1 MATKQNEE
9 KLSISDI
16 TFDDFIGDGLET
28 KENESESASNELD
41 NDSKKRSPKNED
53 LDEED
58 INSEED
64 SDEDDDEEGEEESPR
79 PSRKNSKEEQDDDDV
94 NEEEGDE
101 DSDSS
106 IARSIAK
113 ALGYDLENNYA
124 DTEEGLVEFTKDIAQ
139 NIAEDQIQEL
149 FSQFPLIQKHL
160 DYVLAG
166 GDSEQFF
173 QAYNPGMDY
182 SQMEVDKGDSR
193 MQKMLITDYFKSKGH
208 DEEFIKDM
216 LEDYEDTGKLY
227 DKAAIAQKQLATI
240 QAKEREQMVEMQ
252 KERQKEM
259 QQKQQE
265 FWEGVANT
273 IDEGREFA
281 GIKIPEKE
289 KAKFFD
295 YISAPINKQGATK
308 RDTDYNNAPL
318 ETKLAIDYLLYK
330 GFNLSEIITTKAKTE
345 SARNL
350 RDRIQSGQE
359 KLRNQGMVDKKVK
372 KFDPDQLDVKRL
384 FE

>member
-1 MATKQNEE
+1 MSIHILMAYHSSDIQNEE

-28 KENESESASNELD
+28 KENETNTASDEL
-41 NDSKKRSPKNED
+41 
-53 LDEED
+53 EED
-58 INSEED
+58 IKSKSSKNE
-64 SDEDDDEEGEEESPR
+64 DEDDDITSSEEEDDEEGDDEPSK
-79 PSRKNSKEEQDDDDV
+79 PSRKNTKEEDDDDEV
-94 NEEEGDE
+94 DNSTDDE
-101 DSDSS
+101 SESS
-106 IARSIAK
+106 IAQSIAK

-149 FSQFPLIQKHL
+149 FGQFPLVQKHL

-182 SQMEVDKGDSR
+182 NQMEIDKNDSR
-193 MQKMLITDYFKSKGH
+193 MQKMLISDYFKSKGH

-227 DKAAIAQKQLATI
+227 DKAAVAQKQLAAI
-240 QAKEREQMVEMQ
+240 QSKQREQLVEMQ
-252 KERQKEM
+252 KQQQAEYK
-259 QQKQQE
+259 QKQQE

-273 IDEGREFA
+273 IDEGKEFA

-289 KAKFFD
+289 KSKFFD
-295 YISAPINKQGATK
+295 YISAPVNKQGNTK
-308 RDTDYNNAPL
+308 RDMDYSNAPL

-330 GFNLSEIITTKAKTE
+330 GFNLSDIITTKAKTE
-345 SARNL
+345 SANNL
-350 RDRIQSGQE
+350 RSKLQLGQE
-359 KLRNQGMVDKKVK
+359 KLRNQA
-372 KFDPDQLDVKRL
+372 F
-384 FE
+384 

>member
-28 KENESESASNELD
+28 KENETNTASDELED
-41 NDSKKRSPKNED
+41 DIKNKSSK
-53 LDEED
+53 DE
-58 INSEED
+58 
-64 SDEDDDEEGEEESPR
+64 DEDDDITSSEEEDDEEGDDEPSK
-79 PSRKNSKEEQDDDDV
+79 PSRKNTKEEDDDEVD
-94 NEEEGDE
+94 NSTDDE
-101 DSDSS
+101 SESS
-106 IARSIAK
+106 IAQSIAK

-149 FSQFPLIQKHL
+149 FGQFPLVQKHL

-182 SQMEVDKGDSR
+182 NQMEIDKNDSR
-193 MQKMLITDYFKSKGH
+193 MQKMLISDYFKSKGH

-227 DKAAIAQKQLATI
+227 DKATVAQKQLAAI
-240 QAKEREQMVEMQ
+240 QSKEREQLVEMQ
-252 KERQKEM
+252 KQQQAEYR
-259 QQKQQE
+259 QKQQE

-273 IDEGREFA
+273 IDEGKEFA

-289 KAKFFD
+289 KSKFFD
-295 YISAPINKQGATK
+295 YISAPVNKQGNTK
-308 RDTDYNNAPL
+308 RDMDYGNAPL

-330 GFNLSEIITTKAKTE
+330 GFNLSDIITTKAKSE
-345 SARNL
+345 SANNL
-350 RDRIQSGQE
+350 RSKLQLGQE
-359 KLRNQGMVDKKVK
+359 KLRNQGMVDKKIK

>member
-1 MATKQNEE
+1 MATKQTEE

-28 KENESESASNELD
+28 KEKESETTSEELD
-41 NDSKKRSPKNED
+41 NDIKKKSSKDED
-53 LDEED
+53 ED
-58 INSEED
+58 DAITDSEEQ
-64 SDEDDDEEGEEESPR
+64 EEDDEEGDENSSKS
-79 PSRKNSKEEQDDDDV
+79 SRKNTKDEEDEDGDDGVD
-94 NEEEGDE
+94 NTSE

-106 IARSIAK
+106 IAQSIAK
-113 ALGYDLENNYA
+113 ALGYEIDNNYA

-149 FSQFPLIQKHL
+149 FSQFPLVQKHL

-166 GDSEQFF
+166 GDSEKFF
-173 QAYNPGMDY
+173 TAYNPNSDY
-182 SQMEVDKGDSR
+182 TQMELDKSDSR

-208 DEEFIKDM
+208 DDEFIKDTI
-216 LEDYEDTGKLY
+216 EDYEDTGKLY
-227 DKAAIAQKQLATI
+227 DKAAVAQKQLASI
-240 QAKEREQMVEMQ
+240 QAKEREQLVQMQ
-252 KERQKEM
+252 KQQQLEM

-273 IDEGREFA
+273 IDEGKEFA

-289 KAKFFD
+289 KSKFFD
-295 YISAPINKQGATK
+295 YISSPVNKQGNTK
-308 RDTDYNNAPL
+308 RDMDYSSAPL

-330 GFNLSEIITTKAKTE
+330 GFNLSDIITTKAKTE
-345 SARNL
+345 SAKNL
-350 RDRIQSGQE
+350 RE
-359 KLRNQGMVDKKVK
+359 KLQLGNERVRNQGMVDKKVK
-372 KFDPDQLDVKRL
+372 RFDPDQLDMKRL

>member
-28 KENESESASNELD
+28 KENETNTASDEL
-41 NDSKKRSPKNED
+41 
-53 LDEED
+53 EED
-58 INSEED
+58 IKSKSSKNE
-64 SDEDDDEEGEEESPR
+64 DEDDDITSSEEEDDEEGDDEPSK
-79 PSRKNSKEEQDDDDV
+79 PSRKNTKEEDDDDEV
-94 NEEEGDE
+94 DNSTDDE
-101 DSDSS
+101 SESS
-106 IARSIAK
+106 IAQSIAK

-149 FSQFPLIQKHL
+149 FSQFPLVQKHL

-166 GDSEQFF
+166 GDLEQFF

-182 SQMEVDKGDSR
+182 NQMEIDKNDSR
-193 MQKMLITDYFKSKGH
+193 MQKMLISDYFKSKGH

-227 DKAAIAQKQLATI
+227 DKAAVAQKQLAAI
-240 QAKEREQMVEMQ
+240 QVKEREQLVEMQ
-252 KERQKEM
+252 KQQQAEYK
-259 QQKQQE
+259 QKQQE

-273 IDEGREFA
+273 IDEGKEFA

-289 KAKFFD
+289 KSKFFD
-295 YISAPINKQGATK
+295 YISAPVNKQGNTK
-308 RDTDYNNAPL
+308 RDMDYGNAPL

-330 GFNLSEIITTKAKTE
+330 GFNLSDIITTKAKTE
-345 SARNL
+345 SANNL
-350 RDRIQSGQE
+350 RSKLQLGQE
-359 KLRNQGMVDKKVK
+359 KLRNQGMVDKKIK

>member
-28 KENESESASNELD
+28 KENETNTASDELED
-41 NDSKKRSPKNED
+41 DIKNKSSK
-53 LDEED
+53 DE
-58 INSEED
+58 
-64 SDEDDDEEGEEESPR
+64 DEDDDITSSEEEDDEEGDDEPSK
-79 PSRKNSKEEQDDDDV
+79 PSRKNTKEEDDDEVD
-94 NEEEGDE
+94 NSTDDE
-101 DSDSS
+101 SESS
-106 IARSIAK
+106 IAQSIAK

-124 DTEEGLVEFTKDIAQ
+124 DTEEGLIEFTKDIAQ

-149 FSQFPLIQKHL
+149 FGQFPLVQKHL

-182 SQMEVDKGDSR
+182 NQMEIDKNDSR
-193 MQKMLITDYFKSKGH
+193 MQKMLISDYFKSKGH
-208 DEEFIKDM
+208 DDEFIKDM

-227 DKAAIAQKQLATI
+227 DKATVAQKQLAAI
-240 QAKEREQMVEMQ
+240 QSKEREQLVEMQ
-252 KERQKEM
+252 KQQQTEYR
-259 QQKQQE
+259 QKQQE

-273 IDEGREFA
+273 IDEGKEFA

-289 KAKFFD
+289 KSKFFD
-295 YISAPINKQGATK
+295 YISAPVNKQGNTK
-308 RDTDYNNAPL
+308 RDMDYGNAPL

-330 GFNLSEIITTKAKTE
+330 GFNLSDIITTKAKSE
-345 SARNL
+345 SANNL
-350 RDRIQSGQE
+350 RSKLQLGQE
-359 KLRNQGMVDKKVK
+359 KLRNQGMVDKKIK

-384 FE
+384 FEK

>member
-28 KENESESASNELD
+28 KENETNTASDEL
-41 NDSKKRSPKNED
+41 
-53 LDEED
+53 EED
-58 INSEED
+58 IKSKSSKNE
-64 SDEDDDEEGEEESPR
+64 DEDDDITSSEEEDDEEGDDEPSK
-79 PSRKNSKEEQDDDDV
+79 PSRKNTKEEDDDDEV
-94 NEEEGDE
+94 DNSTDDE
-101 DSDSS
+101 SESS
-106 IARSIAK
+106 IAQSIAK

-149 FSQFPLIQKHL
+149 FSQFPLVQKHL

-182 SQMEVDKGDSR
+182 NQMEIDKNDSR
-193 MQKMLITDYFKSKGH
+193 MQKMLISDYFKSKGH

-227 DKAAIAQKQLATI
+227 DKAAVAQKQLAAI
-240 QAKEREQMVEMQ
+240 QSKQREQLVEMQ
-252 KERQKEM
+252 KQQQAEYR
-259 QQKQQE
+259 QKQQE

-273 IDEGREFA
+273 IDEGKEFA

-289 KAKFFD
+289 KSKFFD
-295 YISAPINKQGATK
+295 YISAPVNKQGNTK
-308 RDTDYNNAPL
+308 RDMDYGNAPL

-330 GFNLSEIITTKAKTE
+330 GFNLSDIITTKAKTE
-345 SARNL
+345 SANNL
-350 RDRIQSGQE
+350 RSKLQLGQE
-359 KLRNQGMVDKKVK
+359 KLRNQGMVDKKIK

>member
-28 KENESESASNELD
+28 KENETNTASDELED
-41 NDSKKRSPKNED
+41 DIKNKSSK
-53 LDEED
+53 DE
-58 INSEED
+58 
-64 SDEDDDEEGEEESPR
+64 DEDDDITSSEEEDDEEGDDEPSK
-79 PSRKNSKEEQDDDDV
+79 PSRKNTKEEDDDEVD
-94 NEEEGDE
+94 NSTDDE
-101 DSDSS
+101 SESA
-106 IARSIAK
+106 IAQSIAK

-149 FSQFPLIQKHL
+149 FGQFPLVQKHL

-182 SQMEVDKGDSR
+182 NQMEIDKNDSR
-193 MQKMLITDYFKSKGH
+193 VQKMLISDYFKSKGH
-208 DEEFIKDM
+208 DDEFIKDM

-227 DKAAIAQKQLATI
+227 DKATVAQKQLAAI
-240 QAKEREQMVEMQ
+240 QSKEREQLVEMQ
-252 KERQKEM
+252 KQQQTEYR
-259 QQKQQE
+259 QKQQE

-273 IDEGREFA
+273 IDEGKEFA

-289 KAKFFD
+289 KSKFFD
-295 YISAPINKQGATK
+295 YISAPVNKQGNTK
-308 RDTDYNNAPL
+308 RDMDYGNAPL

-330 GFNLSEIITTKAKTE
+330 GFNLSDIITTKAKSE
-345 SARNL
+345 SANNL
-350 RDRIQSGQE
+350 RSKLQLGQE
-359 KLRNQGMVDKKVK
+359 KLRNQGMVDKKIK

>member
-28 KENESESASNELD
+28 KENETNTASDELED
-41 NDSKKRSPKNED
+41 DIKNKSSK
-53 LDEED
+53 DE
-58 INSEED
+58 
-64 SDEDDDEEGEEESPR
+64 DEDDDITSSEEEDDEEGDDEPSK
-79 PSRKNSKEEQDDDDV
+79 PSRKNTKEEDDDEVD
-94 NEEEGDE
+94 NSTDDE
-101 DSDSS
+101 SESS
-106 IARSIAK
+106 IAQSIAK

-124 DTEEGLVEFTKDIAQ
+124 DTEEGLIEFTKDIAQ

-149 FSQFPLIQKHL
+149 FGQFPLVQKHL

-182 SQMEVDKGDSR
+182 NQMEIDKNDSR
-193 MQKMLITDYFKSKGH
+193 MQKMLISDYFKSKGH
-208 DEEFIKDM
+208 DDEFIKDM

-227 DKAAIAQKQLATI
+227 DKATVAQKQLAAI
-240 QAKEREQMVEMQ
+240 QSKEREQLVEMQ
-252 KERQKEM
+252 KQQQAEYR
-259 QQKQQE
+259 QKQQE

-273 IDEGREFA
+273 IDEGKEFA

-289 KAKFFD
+289 KSKFFD
-295 YISAPINKQGATK
+295 YISAPVNKQGNTK
-308 RDTDYNNAPL
+308 RDMDYGNAPL

-330 GFNLSEIITTKAKTE
+330 GFNLSDIITTKAKSE
-345 SARNL
+345 SANNL
-350 RDRIQSGQE
+350 RSKLQLGQE
-359 KLRNQGMVDKKVK
+359 KLRNQGMVDKKIK

>member
-28 KENESESASNELD
+28 KENETNTASDEL
-41 NDSKKRSPKNED
+41 
-53 LDEED
+53 EED
-58 INSEED
+58 IKSKSSKNE
-64 SDEDDDEEGEEESPR
+64 DEDDDITSSEEEDDEEGDDEPSK
-79 PSRKNSKEEQDDDDV
+79 PSRKNTKEEDDDDEV
-94 NEEEGDE
+94 DNSTDDE
-101 DSDSS
+101 SESS
-106 IARSIAK
+106 IAQSIAK

-149 FSQFPLIQKHL
+149 FSQFPLVQKHL

-182 SQMEVDKGDSR
+182 NQMEIDKNDSR
-193 MQKMLITDYFKSKGH
+193 MQKMLISDYFKSKGH

-227 DKAAIAQKQLATI
+227 DKATVAQKQLAAI
-240 QAKEREQMVEMQ
+240 QSKEREQLVEMQ
-252 KERQKEM
+252 KQQQAEYK
-259 QQKQQE
+259 QKQQE

-273 IDEGREFA
+273 IDEGKEFA

-289 KAKFFD
+289 KSKFFD
-295 YISAPINKQGATK
+295 YISAPVNKQGNTK
-308 RDTDYNNAPL
+308 RDMDYGNAPL

-330 GFNLSEIITTKAKTE
+330 GFNLSDIITTKAKTE
-345 SARNL
+345 SANNL
-350 RDRIQSGQE
+350 RSKLQLGQE
-359 KLRNQGMVDKKVK
+359 KLRNQGMVDKKIK

>member
-28 KENESESASNELD
+28 KENETNTASDEL
-41 NDSKKRSPKNED
+41 
-53 LDEED
+53 EED
-58 INSEED
+58 IKSKSSKNE
-64 SDEDDDEEGEEESPR
+64 DEDDDITSSEEEDDEEGDDEPSK
-79 PSRKNSKEEQDDDDV
+79 PSRKNTKEEDDDDEV
-94 NEEEGDE
+94 DNSTDDE
-101 DSDSS
+101 SESS
-106 IARSIAK
+106 IAQSIAK

-149 FSQFPLIQKHL
+149 FSQFPLVQKHL

-182 SQMEVDKGDSR
+182 NQMEIDKNDSR
-193 MQKMLITDYFKSKGH
+193 MQKMLISDYFKSKGH
-208 DEEFIKDM
+208 DDEFIKDM

-227 DKAAIAQKQLATI
+227 DKAAVAQKQLAAI
-240 QAKEREQMVEMQ
+240 QSKEREQLVEMQ
-252 KERQKEM
+252 KQQQAEYR
-259 QQKQQE
+259 QKQQE

-273 IDEGREFA
+273 IDEGKEFA

-289 KAKFFD
+289 KSKFFD
-295 YISAPINKQGATK
+295 YISAPVNKQGNTK
-308 RDTDYNNAPL
+308 RDMDYGNAPL

-330 GFNLSEIITTKAKTE
+330 GFNLSDIITTKAKTE
-345 SARNL
+345 SANNL
-350 RDRIQSGQE
+350 RSKLQLGQE
-359 KLRNQGMVDKKVK
+359 KLRNQGMVDKKIK

>member
-28 KENESESASNELD
+28 KENETDTASDEL
-41 NDSKKRSPKNED
+41 
-53 LDEED
+53 EED
-58 INSEED
+58 IKSKSSKNE
-64 SDEDDDEEGEEESPR
+64 DEDDDITSSEEEDDEEGDDEPSK
-79 PSRKNSKEEQDDDDV
+79 PSRKNTKEEDDDDEV
-94 NEEEGDE
+94 DNSTDDE
-101 DSDSS
+101 SESS
-106 IARSIAK
+106 IAQSIAK

-149 FSQFPLIQKHL
+149 FSQFPLVQKHL

-182 SQMEVDKGDSR
+182 NQMEIDKNDSR
-193 MQKMLITDYFKSKGH
+193 MQKMLISDYFKSKGH

-227 DKAAIAQKQLATI
+227 DKAAVAQKQLAAI
-240 QAKEREQMVEMQ
+240 QVKEREQLVEMQ
-252 KERQKEM
+252 KQQQAEYK
-259 QQKQQE
+259 QKQQE

-273 IDEGREFA
+273 IDEGKEFA

-289 KAKFFD
+289 KSKFFD
-295 YISAPINKQGATK
+295 YISAPVNKQGNTK
-308 RDTDYNNAPL
+308 RDMDYGNAPL

-330 GFNLSEIITTKAKTE
+330 GFNLSDIITTKAKTE
-345 SARNL
+345 SANNL
-350 RDRIQSGQE
+350 RSKLQLGQE
-359 KLRNQGMVDKKVK
+359 KLRNQGMVDKKIK

>member
-28 KENESESASNELD
+28 KENETNTASDELED
-41 NDSKKRSPKNED
+41 DIKNKSSK
-53 LDEED
+53 DE
-58 INSEED
+58 
-64 SDEDDDEEGEEESPR
+64 DEDDDITSSEEEDDEEGDDEPSK
-79 PSRKNSKEEQDDDDV
+79 PSRKNTKEEDDDEVD
-94 NEEEGDE
+94 NSTDDE
-101 DSDSS
+101 SESS
-106 IARSIAK
+106 IAQSIAK

-124 DTEEGLVEFTKDIAQ
+124 DTEEGLIEFTKDIAQ

-149 FSQFPLIQKHL
+149 FGQFPLVQKHL

-182 SQMEVDKGDSR
+182 NQMEIDKNDSR
-193 MQKMLITDYFKSKGH
+193 MQKMLISDYFKSKGH
-208 DEEFIKDM
+208 DDEFIKDM

-227 DKAAIAQKQLATI
+227 DKATVAQKQLAAI
-240 QAKEREQMVEMQ
+240 QSKEREQLVEMQ
-252 KERQKEM
+252 KQQQTEYR
-259 QQKQQE
+259 QKQQE

-273 IDEGREFA
+273 IDEGKEFA

-289 KAKFFD
+289 KSKFFD
-295 YISAPINKQGATK
+295 YISAPVNKQGNTK
-308 RDTDYNNAPL
+308 RDMDYGNAPL

-330 GFNLSEIITTKAKTE
+330 GFNLSDIITTKAKSE
-345 SARNL
+345 SANNL
-350 RDRIQSGQE
+350 RSKLQLGQE
-359 KLRNQGMVDKKVK
+359 KLRNQGMVDKKIK

>member
-28 KENESESASNELD
+28 KENETNTASDELED
-41 NDSKKRSPKNED
+41 DIKNKSSK
-53 LDEED
+53 DE
-58 INSEED
+58 
-64 SDEDDDEEGEEESPR
+64 DEDDDITSSEEEDDEEGDDEPSK
-79 PSRKNSKEEQDDDDV
+79 PSRKNTKEEDDDEVD
-94 NEEEGDE
+94 NSTDDE
-101 DSDSS
+101 SESS
-106 IARSIAK
+106 IAQSIAK

-124 DTEEGLVEFTKDIAQ
+124 DTEEGLIEFTKDIAQ

-149 FSQFPLIQKHL
+149 FGQFPLVQKHL

-182 SQMEVDKGDSR
+182 NQMEIDKNDSR
-193 MQKMLITDYFKSKGH
+193 MQKMLISDYFKSKGH

-227 DKAAIAQKQLATI
+227 DKATVAQKQLAAI
-240 QAKEREQMVEMQ
+240 QSKEREQLVEMQ
-252 KERQKEM
+252 KQQQAEYR
-259 QQKQQE
+259 QKQQE

-273 IDEGREFA
+273 IDEGKEFA

-289 KAKFFD
+289 KSKFFD
-295 YISAPINKQGATK
+295 YISAPVNKQGNTK
-308 RDTDYNNAPL
+308 RDMDYGNAPL

-330 GFNLSEIITTKAKTE
+330 GFNLSDIITTKAKSE
-345 SARNL
+345 SANNL
-350 RDRIQSGQE
+350 RSKLQLGQE
-359 KLRNQGMVDKKVK
+359 KLRNQGMVDKKIK

>member
-28 KENESESASNELD
+28 KENETNTASDELED
-41 NDSKKRSPKNED
+41 DIKNKSSK
-53 LDEED
+53 DE
-58 INSEED
+58 
-64 SDEDDDEEGEEESPR
+64 DEDDDITSSEEEDDEEGDDEPSK
-79 PSRKNSKEEQDDDDV
+79 PSRKNTKEEDDDEVD
-94 NEEEGDE
+94 NSTDDE
-101 DSDSS
+101 SESS
-106 IARSIAK
+106 IAQSIAK

-149 FSQFPLIQKHL
+149 FGQFPLVQKHL

-182 SQMEVDKGDSR
+182 NQMEIDKNDSR
-193 MQKMLITDYFKSKGH
+193 VQKMLISDYFKSKGH
-208 DEEFIKDM
+208 DDEFIKDM

-227 DKAAIAQKQLATI
+227 DKATVAQKQLAAI
-240 QAKEREQMVEMQ
+240 QSKEREQLVEMQ
-252 KERQKEM
+252 KQRQSEYR
-259 QQKQQE
+259 QKQQE

-273 IDEGREFA
+273 IDEGKEFA

-289 KAKFFD
+289 KSKFFD
-295 YISAPINKQGATK
+295 YISAPVNKQGNTK
-308 RDTDYNNAPL
+308 RDMDYGNAPL

-330 GFNLSEIITTKAKTE
+330 GFNLSDIITTKAKSE
-345 SARNL
+345 SANNL
-350 RDRIQSGQE
+350 RSKLQLGQE
-359 KLRNQGMVDKKVK
+359 KLRNQGMVDKKIK

>member
-28 KENESESASNELD
+28 KENETNTASDEL
-41 NDSKKRSPKNED
+41 
-53 LDEED
+53 EED
-58 INSEED
+58 IKSKSSKNE
-64 SDEDDDEEGEEESPR
+64 DEDDDITSSEEEDDEEGDDEPSK
-79 PSRKNSKEEQDDDDV
+79 PSRKNTKEEDDDDEV
-94 NEEEGDE
+94 DNSTDDE
-101 DSDSS
+101 SESS
-106 IARSIAK
+106 IAQSIAK

-149 FSQFPLIQKHL
+149 FSQFPLVQKHL

-182 SQMEVDKGDSR
+182 NQMEIDKNDSR
-193 MQKMLITDYFKSKGH
+193 MQKMLISDYFKSKGH
-208 DEEFIKDM
+208 DDEFIKDM

-227 DKAAIAQKQLATI
+227 DKATVAQKQLAAI
-240 QAKEREQMVEMQ
+240 QSKQREQLVEMQ
-252 KERQKEM
+252 KQQQAEYR
-259 QQKQQE
+259 QKQQE

-273 IDEGREFA
+273 IDEGKEFA

-289 KAKFFD
+289 KSKFFD
-295 YISAPINKQGATK
+295 YISAPVNKQGNTK
-308 RDTDYNNAPL
+308 RDMDYGNAPL

-330 GFNLSEIITTKAKTE
+330 GFNLSDIITTKAKTE
-345 SARNL
+345 SANNL
-350 RDRIQSGQE
+350 RSKLQLGQE
-359 KLRNQGMVDKKVK
+359 KLRNQGMVDKKIK

>member
-28 KENESESASNELD
+28 KENETDTASDELED
-41 NDSKKRSPKNED
+41 DIKNKSSK
-53 LDEED
+53 DE
-58 INSEED
+58 
-64 SDEDDDEEGEEESPR
+64 DEDDDITSSEEEDDEEGDDEPSK
-79 PSRKNSKEEQDDDDV
+79 PSRKNTKEEDDDEVD
-94 NEEEGDE
+94 NSTDDE
-101 DSDSS
+101 SESS
-106 IARSIAK
+106 IAQSIAK

-149 FSQFPLIQKHL
+149 FGQFPLVQKHL

-182 SQMEVDKGDSR
+182 NQMEIDKNDSR
-193 MQKMLITDYFKSKGH
+193 MQKMLISDYFKSKGH

-227 DKAAIAQKQLATI
+227 DKATVAQKQLAAI
-240 QAKEREQMVEMQ
+240 QSKEREQLVEMQ
-252 KERQKEM
+252 KQQQAEYR
-259 QQKQQE
+259 QKQQE

-273 IDEGREFA
+273 IDEGKEFA

-289 KAKFFD
+289 KSKFFD
-295 YISAPINKQGATK
+295 YISAPVNKQGNTK
-308 RDTDYNNAPL
+308 RDMDYGNAPL

-330 GFNLSEIITTKAKTE
+330 GFNLSDIITTKAKSE
-345 SARNL
+345 SANNL
-350 RDRIQSGQE
+350 RSKLQLGQE
-359 KLRNQGMVDKKVK
+359 KLRNQGMVDKKIK

>member
-28 KENESESASNELD
+28 KENETDTASDEL
-41 NDSKKRSPKNED
+41 
-53 LDEED
+53 EED
-58 INSEED
+58 IKSKSSKNE
-64 SDEDDDEEGEEESPR
+64 DEDDDITSSEEEDDEEGDDEPSK
-79 PSRKNSKEEQDDDDV
+79 PSRKNTKEEDDDDEV
-94 NEEEGDE
+94 DNSTDDE
-101 DSDSS
+101 SESS
-106 IARSIAK
+106 IAQSIAK

-149 FSQFPLIQKHL
+149 FSQFPLVQKHL

-182 SQMEVDKGDSR
+182 NQMEIDKNDSR
-193 MQKMLITDYFKSKGH
+193 MQKMLISDYFKSKGH
-208 DEEFIKDM
+208 DDEFIKDM

-227 DKAAIAQKQLATI
+227 DKAAVAQKQLAAI
-240 QAKEREQMVEMQ
+240 QSKQREQLVEMQ
-252 KERQKEM
+252 KQQQAEYR
-259 QQKQQE
+259 QKQQE

-273 IDEGREFA
+273 IDEGKEFA

-289 KAKFFD
+289 KSKFFD
-295 YISAPINKQGATK
+295 YISAPVNKQGNTK
-308 RDTDYNNAPL
+308 RDMDYGNAPL

-330 GFNLSEIITTKAKTE
+330 GFNLSDIITTKAKTE
-345 SARNL
+345 SANNL
-350 RDRIQSGQE
+350 RSKLQLGQE
-359 KLRNQGMVDKKVK
+359 KLRNQGMVDKKIK

>member
-28 KENESESASNELD
+28 KENETDTASDELED
-41 NDSKKRSPKNED
+41 DIKNKSSKNE
-53 LDEED
+53 
-58 INSEED
+58 
-64 SDEDDDEEGEEESPR
+64 DEDDDITSSEEEDDEEGDDEPSK
-79 PSRKNSKEEQDDDDV
+79 PSRKNTKEEDDDEVD
-94 NEEEGDE
+94 NSTDDE
-101 DSDSS
+101 SESS
-106 IARSIAK
+106 IAQSIAK

-124 DTEEGLVEFTKDIAQ
+124 DTEEGLIEFTKDIAQ

-149 FSQFPLIQKHL
+149 FGQFPLVQKHL

-182 SQMEVDKGDSR
+182 NQMEIDKNDSR
-193 MQKMLITDYFKSKGH
+193 MQKMLISDYFKSKGH

-227 DKAAIAQKQLATI
+227 DKAAVAQKQLAAI
-240 QAKEREQMVEMQ
+240 QSKEREQLVEMQ
-252 KERQKEM
+252 KQQQAEYR
-259 QQKQQE
+259 QKQQE

-273 IDEGREFA
+273 IDEGKEFA

-289 KAKFFD
+289 KSKFFD
-295 YISAPINKQGATK
+295 YISAPVNKQGNTK
-308 RDTDYNNAPL
+308 RDMDYGNAPL

-330 GFNLSEIITTKAKTE
+330 GFNLSDIITTKAKSE
-345 SARNL
+345 SANNL
-350 RDRIQSGQE
+350 RSKLQLGQE
-359 KLRNQGMVDKKVK
+359 KLRNQGMVDKKIK